1 MRRVSLRNPIPHRL
15 SRDLMDPVGK
25 TIARTGLTPN
35 MISIIGLLGN
45 VTAGALAAGGEFALA
60 GVVMLVFSTVDLLDG
75 AVARA
80 TGRATPFG
88 AVLDATF
95 DRVSE
100 AAVLFGLLWHYTD
113 KGERTESLLVFA
125 AVTGSLLVSYVKAR
139 ADAEGMP
146 AEKSREGWF
155 TRVERVIVLGAA
167 LILGFVTPALWLLAA
182 GTWLTATLRLNSA
195 RRSLRLP

>member
-1 MRRVSLRNPIPHRL
+1 MRRISLRNPIPHRL

-80 TGRATPFG
+80 AGRATPFG

-100 AAVLFGLLWHYTD
+100 AAVLFGLLWHYSD

-195 RRSLRLP
+195 RQSLRLP

>member
-1 MRRVSLRNPIPHRL
+1 MRRVPLRNPIPHRL

-45 VTAGALAAGGEFALA
+45 VTAGALAASGEFALA
-60 GVVMLVFSTVDLLDG
+60 GVVMLIFSTVDLLDG

-100 AAVLFGLLWHYTD
+100 AAVLFGLLWHSTD

>member
-35 MISIIGLLGN
+35 MISVIGLLGN
-45 VTAGALAAGGEFALA
+45 VIAGALAAGGEFALA
-60 GVVMLVFSTVDLLDG
+60 GVVMLIFSTVDLLDG

-113 KGERTESLLVFA
+113 KGERTESLLLFA

-182 GTWLTATLRLNSA
+182 GTWLTAALRLNSA